1 MKKKIVS
8 IMLTAAMTATL
19 LAGCGGAAAPAA
31 TDSAAPAAEEAAPA
45 DDAAAA
51 DTAAADTAAA
61 DAAAPADDAAA
72 ADTAAAAGDEGSVL
86 NVQCWN
92 EEFKSRVTDHYP
104 GYEKVDDTT
113 GKIGDVTVKWI
124 ITPTD
129 DNAYQNH
136 LDEILPTNES
146 AAADDKVDIFLVE
159 ADYALKYVNA
169 DPAVAMSMDDL
180 GIAAGDISD
189 QYKYT
194 QDIVTDSNG
203 ALRGLS
209 WQACSAGLIYN
220 RDIAKEVLGTEEPDE
235 VQEKVKDWATFTA
248 TAEELKKAGYF
259 VESTVN
265 DSYRVYSNN
274 VSAPWV
280 DGTTV
285 KVDPNIEKWVE
296 DSKALVD
303 AKETNTYELWSDD
316 WNKGFYPEGKVFAYF
331 GPAWLI
337 NFCMAADTEGSVANA
352 GRWGLCVGP
361 QSFYWG
367 GTWICGAVGT
377 DNPTLVKD
385 IMLTMTTDKAVLKEI
400 VEKDSDCVNSPSL
413 LAELAADTSFGS
425 KILGGQNPYKQLAD
439 GAEKVDMSKISDY
452 DQGCNESFQ
461 AAMKDYFEG
470 KVDYDKAIANF
481 QTSVKEKYP
490 ELSF

>member
-19 LAGCGGAAAPAA
+19 LAGCGSTAADTAAPAA
-31 TDSAAPAAEEAAPA
+31 AEEEAAPA
-45 DDAAAA
+45 EEE
-51 DTAAADTAAA
+51 
-61 DAAAPADDAAA
+61 AAPAEEAAD
-72 ADTAAAAGDEGSVL
+72 DTAAAASDEGKVL
-86 NVQCWN
+86 NIQCWN

-104 GYEKVDDTT
+104 GYEADASDPNS

-136 LDEILPTNES
+136 LDEVLPANES
-146 AAADDKVDIFLVE
+146 AADDDKVDIFLVE

-180 GIAAGDISD
+180 GIAASDIAD
-189 QYKYT
+189 QYQYT

-203 ALRGLS
+203 SLRGLS

-220 RDIAKEVLGTEEPDE
+220 RDIAAEVLGTEEPAE
-235 VQEKVKDWATFTA
+235 VQEFVKDWATFNK
-248 TAEELKKAGYF
+248 TAEDLKAAGYF

-274 VSAPWV
+274 VSKPWV

-285 KVDPNIEKWVE
+285 QIDANIEKWVE

-303 AKETNTYELWSDD
+303 AKETNTYDLWSDD

-413 LAELAADTSFGS
+413 LGELAADTSFGS
-425 KILGGQNPYKQLAD
+425 AILGGQNPYQQLAD
-439 GAEKVDMSKISDY
+439 GAEKVDMSNISDY

-470 KVDYDKAIANF
+470 KVDYDKAVSNF
-481 QTSVKEKYP
+481 QTAVKEKYP

>member
-19 LAGCGGAAAPAA
+19 LAGCGSTAADTAAPAA
-31 TDSAAPAAEEAAPA
+31 AAEEAAPAAEEAAPA
-45 DDAAAA
+45 ADEAAPAADAAA
-51 DTAAADTAAA
+51 DTAAADTAASA
-61 DAAAPADDAAA
+61 D
-72 ADTAAAAGDEGSVL
+72 GEGKVL
-86 NVQCWN
+86 NIQCWN

-104 GYEKVDDTT
+104 GYEADASDPNT

-136 LDEILPTNES
+136 LDEIFVAGNET
-146 AAADDKVDIFLVE
+146 AAADDRVDIFLVE

-180 GIAAGDISD
+180 GITAADIAD
-189 QYKYT
+189 QYQYT
-194 QDIVTDSNG
+194 KDIVTDSTG

-235 VQEKVKDWATFTA
+235 VQAFVKDWATYNK
-248 TAEELKKAGYF
+248 TAEDLKKAGYF
-259 VESTVN
+259 VQSTVN

-274 VSAPWV
+274 VTKPWV
-280 DGTTV
+280 EGTTIQI
-285 KVDPNIEKWVE
+285 DDNIKKWVE

-303 AKETNTYELWSDD
+303 AKETNTYDLWSDD

-367 GTWICGAVGT
+367 GTWICGAVGS

-413 LAELAADTSFGS
+413 LKELAADTSFGS
-425 KILGGQNPYKQLAD
+425 KILGGQNPYQQLAD
-439 GAEKVDMSKISDY
+439 GAEKVDMSNVSDY

-461 AAMKDYFEG
+461 MAMKDYFEG
-470 KVDYDKAIANF
+470 KVDYDKAVENF
-481 QTSVKEKYP
+481 TTSVKEKYP
-490 ELSF
+490 ELN

>member
-19 LAGCGGAAAPAA
+19 LAGCGSTAEAPATAPAA
-31 TDSAAPAAEEAAPA
+31 EEAAPAAEEAAPA
-45 DDAAAA
+45 TEEAAPAAEEAATEEAAPAAAA
-51 DTAAADTAAA
+51 D
-61 DAAAPADDAAA
+61 
-72 ADTAAAAGDEGSVL
+72 EGKVL
-86 NVQCWN
+86 NIQCWN

-113 GKIGDVTVKWI
+113 GKIGDVTVNWI
-124 ITPTD
+124 ITPSD

-136 LDEILPTNES
+136 LDEVLPGNES

-180 GIAAGDISD
+180 GITANDIAD
-189 QYKYT
+189 QYQYT
-194 QDIVTDSNG
+194 KDIVTDSKG

-235 VQEKVKDWATFTA
+235 VQEFVKDWATFNKTA
-248 TAEELKKAGYF
+248 ADLKKAGYF

-274 VSAPWV
+274 VSKPWV

-285 KVDPNIEKWVE
+285 QIDPNIEQWVT

-303 AKETNTYELWSDD
+303 AKQTNTYELWSDD

-367 GTWICGAVGT
+367 GTWICGAVGS
-377 DNPTLVKD
+377 DNPSLVKD

-413 LAELAADTSFGS
+413 LKELASDTTFGS
-425 KILGGQNPYKQLAD
+425 KILGGQNPYQQLAD

-470 KVDYDKAIANF
+470 KVDYDKAVANF
-481 QTSVKEKYP
+481 QTAVKEKYP

>member
-8 IMLTAAMTATL
+8 ILLTAAMTATL
-19 LAGCGGAAAPAA
+19 LAGCGGTAEAPATAPAA
-31 TDSAAPAAEEAAPA
+31 DAAADEAAPA
-45 DDAAAA
+45 DDAAADTAADATA
-51 DTAAADTAAA
+51 DTAA
-61 DAAAPADDAAA
+61 DAT
-72 ADTAAAAGDEGSVL
+72 ADTAAAAADEGKVF

-113 GKIGDVTVKWI
+113 GKIGDVTVNWI

-136 LDEILPTNES
+136 LDEVLPTNES
-146 AAADDKVDIFLVE
+146 AAADDKVDMFLVE

-180 GIAAGDISD
+180 GIAAADISD

-194 QDIVTDSNG
+194 QDIVTDSKG

-235 VQEKVKDWATFTA
+235 VQGFVKDWATFNK
-248 TAEELKKAGYF
+248 TAEDLKKAGYF

-265 DSYRVYSNN
+265 DSFRVYSNN
-274 VSAPWV
+274 VSSPWV

-285 KVDPNIEKWVE
+285 KIDPNIEKWVE

-303 AKETNTYELWSDD
+303 AKETNTYDLWSDD
-316 WNKGFYPEGKVFAYF
+316 WSKGFYPEGKVFAYF

-413 LAELAADTSFGS
+413 LAELAADTTFGS

>member
-19 LAGCGGAAAPAA
+19 LAGCGGAAAD
-31 TDSAAPAAEEAAPA
+31 TAAPAAAEEAAPA
-45 DDAAAA
+45 EEAAADSA
-51 DTAAADTAAA
+51 APADDTAAADTATA
-61 DAAAPADDAAA
+61 DTADAA
-72 ADTAAAAGDEGSVL
+72 ADTAAAASDEGKVL
-86 NVQCWN
+86 NIQCWN
-92 EEFKSRVTDHYP
+92 EEFKSRITDHYP
-104 GYEKVDDTT
+104 GYEADASDPNT

-180 GIAAGDISD
+180 GIAAADISD
-189 QYKYT
+189 QFKYT

-203 ALRGLS
+203 KLRGLS

-235 VQEKVKDWATFTA
+235 VQEKVKDWATFNK

-274 VSAPWV
+274 VSKPWV

-285 KVDPNIEKWVE
+285 QIDANIEKWVE

-303 AKETNTYELWSDD
+303 AKETNTYDLWSDD
-316 WNKGFYPEGKVFAYF
+316 WSKGFYPEGKVFAYF

-337 NFCMAADTEGSVANA
+337 NFSMAADAEGSVANA

-367 GTWICGAVGT
+367 GTWICAATGT
-377 DNPTLVKD
+377 DNPALVKD

-413 LAELAADTSFGS
+413 LKELAADSSFGN
-425 KILGGQNPYKQLAD
+425 KILGGQNPYQQLAD

-481 QTSVKEKYP
+481 QTAVKEKYP